1 MNKAILIGRLTR
13 DPELRYTSSGRAVCQ
28 FSIAINR
35 TYTNQQ
41 GQREKDFINCVV
53 WDKQAENLAKY
64 VTKGRL
70 VAVDGRIQTRN
81 YDNNEGKKV
90 YVTEVLANSIQ
101 FLESKNSAQGNDIGG
116 QNPFDSMPEP
126 TYPTNSVNNTS
137 MNTNTDNGVSVEK
150 DPFESFGE
158 SIEISDNDLPF

>member
-28 FSIAINR
+28 FSIEINR

-41 GQREKDFINCVV
+41 GQRETDFINCVV

>member
-1 MNKAILIGRLTR
+1 MNKAILMGRLTR

-41 GQREKDFINCVV
+41 GQRETDFINCVV